1 MNYLI
6 ICNFAILY
14 YTRTAPRIVL
24 PTLLKGI
31 TFLIKMELKFKHYY
45 VLLLFWHYESWA
57 VTPKT
62 AININRRKVV
72 SSAIL
77 TVAIVYRW

>member
-1 MNYLI
+1 
-6 ICNFAILY
+6 
-14 YTRTAPRIVL
+14 
-24 PTLLKGI
+24 
-31 TFLIKMELKFKHYY
+31 MELKLEHYY

>member
-1 MNYLI
+1 M
-6 ICNFAILY
+6 
-14 YTRTAPRIVL
+14 
-24 PTLLKGI
+24 K
-31 TFLIKMELKFKHYY
+31 LKFKHYY